1 MAKDHHDRSKNQGA
15 LFKNRK
21 ETAGETYMSLALR
34 PKDAHDKGGDNTT
47 TSDAPF

>member
-15 LFKNRK
+15 LFENR
-21 ETAGETYMSLALR
+21 YMSLALR
-34 PKDAHDKGGDNTT
+34 KDADDNGGNNAT